1 MTREQTKGL
10 GTQRWNGRDHFLPR
24 KSGYVAWRVLPLQNT
39 LRNVEEGRFQLTE
52 IDTKV
57 FEIEKWHEQRNR

>member
-1 MTREQTKGL
+1 MEWERSFFAKEVRVCGME
-10 GTQRWNGRDHFLPR
+10 G
-24 KSGYVAWRVLPLQNT
+24 VATANT
-39 LRNVEEGRFQLTE
+39 LKNVEEGRFQLTE